1 MLLKFWR
8 KKQALIRKNLEG
20 SRLHH
25 FWGQTLFHKLLWR
38 TDRRSI
44 AGGLAFGLFIAFTPT
59 LGFQMTMA
67 VIGALLLKVNLPI
80 AIAACWLTNPLTA
93 VPVYTA
99 EWELGKYLIEHIE
112 IFQSFLQLHQT
123 ESRGGQLLLN
133 GVYLWTGSLIFAAAA
148 ALLGALLVN
157 LLWLLPRLGRGRKS
171 RRSFSS
177 PCNSEKISQHG
188 LSAAEKI
195 GKT

>member
-1 MLLKFWR
+1 MLLRFWR
-8 KKQALIRKNLEG
+8 KKQALMRKNLEG
-20 SRLHH
+20 SRLHR

-44 AGGLAFGLFIAFTPT
+44 AGGLAFGLFIALTPT
-59 LGFQMTMA
+59 LGFQMTIT

-112 IFQSFLQLHQT
+112 IFQSFLQLHQFENKT
-123 ESRGGQLLLN
+123 GQLLLN
-133 GVYLWTGSLIFAAAA
+133 GMYLWTGSLVFAAAA

-171 RRSFSS
+171 RRSFPS

>member
-8 KKQALIRKNLEG
+8 KKQALMRKNLEG
-20 SRLHH
+20 SRLHR

-112 IFQSFLQLHQT
+112 ILQSFLRLHQF
-123 ESRGGQLLLN
+123 ESKTGQLLSK
-133 GVYLWTGSLIFAAAA
+133 GVYMWTGSLVFAAAA
-148 ALLGALLVN
+148 AFLGALLVH
-157 LLWLLPRLGRGRKS
+157 LLWLLPHPRRRRKS
-171 RRSFSS
+171 RRSPVSPS
-177 PCNSEKISQHG
+177 PCVSGKAERQEF
-188 LSAAEKI
+188 SAVK
-195 GKT
+195 KN

>member
-8 KKQALIRKNLEG
+8 KKQALMRKNLEG
-20 SRLHH
+20 SRLHR

-133 GVYLWTGSLIFAAAA
+133 GMYLWTGSLVFAAAA

-157 LLWLLPRLGRGRKS
+157 LLWLLPHPRRRRKPQS
-171 RRSFSS
+171 LSVSPS
-177 PCNSEKISQHG
+177 PCVSGNAEHHE
-188 LSAAEKI
+188 LSAVEKN
-195 GKT
+195 